1 MPDAIFTGDPNEIR
15 VALAASLGVGEVWQL
30 ANGKAAFYDP
40 APRVAASSGE
50 KQLLRTD
57 GQCTVTKTNGVV
69 ILDGGEVYWDH
80 SANSATY
87 KPANDRDFY
96 LGTAVGDWASGD
108 LQMTVNLN
116 VKPVWL
122 LDISRDPWVDVVLGT
137 QAVGGL
143 LPARPRGGSHN
154 IAITATNEA
163 QKVDMLSRFGFARTA
178 NAIAKLV
185 FNVVSD
191 GAGTVV
197 DVSMGL
203 ANDTHATD
211 ADTITESLFIHLNA
225 NDVNIYAESDDG
237 TNEVAATD
245 TTIDYT
251 EGTPVEVW
259 FDLRNE
265 ADIQIYVNAALVL
278 GASTFRLDNAT
289 GPLKLL
295 VHVEKTASTDT
306 YSLDINELKARIAEQ

>member
-1 MPDAIFTGDPNEIR
+1 MPDAIFTGEPNEIR

-30 ANGKAAFYDP
+30 ANGLAAFYDP

-87 KPANDRDFY
+87 APANDRDFF

-116 VKPVWL
+116 ARPQWL
-122 LDISRDPWVDVVLGT
+122 VDIARDTFVTAMTGT
-137 QAVGGL
+137 QALGGL
-143 LPARPRGGSHN
+143 ALNRRGGSHN
-154 IAITATNEA
+154 IVLNATNEA
-163 QKVDMLSRFGFARTA
+163 QKVDILSRYGFARTA
-178 NAIAKLV
+178 NAIVKLR

-191 GAGTVV
+191 GAGTAV

-203 ANDTHATD
+203 ANATHATD
-211 ADTITESLFIHLNA
+211 ADSITESLFIHLDA
-225 NDVNIYAESDDG
+225 NNTNINVESDDG

-245 TTIDYT
+245 STIDYT

-265 ADIQIYVNAALVL
+265 ADIQVYVNAALVL

-306 YSLDINELKARIAEQ
+306 YEIDIEELKARIAEQ